1 LIIYWSVNNLKV
13 AVKRIMDIFLSVLAL
28 IVFSPLLMMIAAA
41 IRLDSKGSIFFRQ
54 GRLGKDGKVFSVW
67 KFRTMIQ
74 NAEYMGDGLFNY
86 EDDFRVTRVGKILR
100 KTSMDEAPQLLN
112 ILKGEMSI
120 VGPRPPVTYEH
131 GNFKDYPAAWRKR
144 FTMRP
149 GVTGLAQISGRNELS
164 WEEKIKYDDEYIDLF
179 NKYSVLIDIKI
190 MYITTIKIFSM
201 TSVYEK
207 RKTTSKKAESEVTTK

>member
-1 LIIYWSVNNLKV
+1 MKF

-54 GRLGKDGKVFSVW
+54 GRLGKDGKVFLVW

-179 NKYSVLIDIKI
+179 NKYSVLVDIKI

-207 RKTTSKKAESEVTTK
+207 RKTTSKKAESEVTTR

>member
-1 LIIYWSVNNLKV
+1 MKF

-41 IRLDSKGSIFFRQ
+41 IRLDSKGPVFFRQ
-54 GRLGKDGKVFSVW
+54 GRLGKDGKVFSVC

-74 NAEYMGDGLFNY
+74 NAEHMGDGLFNY

-100 KTSMDEAPQLLN
+100 KISMDEAPQLLN

-131 GNFKDYPAAWRKR
+131 GDFKDYPAAWRTR
-144 FTMRP
+144 FAMRP

-179 NKYSVLIDIKI
+179 NKYGVLIDIKI

>member
-1 LIIYWSVNNLKV
+1 MKF

-179 NKYSVLIDIKI
+179 NKYGVLIDIKI

-207 RKTTSKKAESEVTTK
+207 RKTTSKKAESEVTTR

>member
-1 LIIYWSVNNLKV
+1 LIIYWSVNNLKF

-54 GRLGKDGKVFSVW
+54 GRLGKDGKVFLVW

-179 NKYSVLIDIKI
+179 NKYSVLVDIKI

-207 RKTTSKKAESEVTTK
+207 RKTTSKKAESEVTTR

>member
-1 LIIYWSVNNLKV
+1 MKF

-54 GRLGKDGKVFSVW
+54 GRLGKDGKVFLVW

-179 NKYSVLIDIKI
+179 NKYSVLVDIKI

>member
-1 LIIYWSVNNLKV
+1 VNNLKV

-179 NKYSVLIDIKI
+179 NKYGVLIDIKI

-207 RKTTSKKAESEVTTK
+207 RKTTSKKAESEVTTR

>member
-1 LIIYWSVNNLKV
+1 VNNLKV

-54 GRLGKDGKVFSVW
+54 GRLGKDGKVFLVW

-179 NKYSVLIDIKI
+179 NKYSVLVDIKI

>member
-1 LIIYWSVNNLKV
+1 MKV

-54 GRLGKDGKVFSVW
+54 GRLGKDGKVFLVW

-179 NKYSVLIDIKI
+179 NKYGVLIDIKI

>member
-1 LIIYWSVNNLKV
+1 MKF

-41 IRLDSKGSIFFRQ
+41 IRLDSKGPVFFRQ
-54 GRLGKDGKVFSVW
+54 GRLGKDGKVFSVC

-74 NAEYMGDGLFNY
+74 NAEHMGDGLFNY
-86 EDDFRVTRVGKILR
+86 EYDFRVTRVGKILR
-100 KTSMDEAPQLLN
+100 KISMDEAPQLLN

-131 GNFKDYPAAWRKR
+131 GDFKDYPAAWRTR
-144 FTMRP
+144 FAMRP
-149 GVTGLAQISGRNELS
+149 GVTGLAQISGRN
-164 WEEKIKYDDEYIDLF
+164 DDEYIDLF
-179 NKYSVLIDIKI
+179 NKYGVRIDIKI

>member
-1 LIIYWSVNNLKV
+1 MKF

-54 GRLGKDGKVFSVW
+54 GRLGKDGKVFLVW

-179 NKYSVLIDIKI
+179 NKYGVLIDIKI

-207 RKTTSKKAESEVTTK
+207 RKTTSKKAESEATTK